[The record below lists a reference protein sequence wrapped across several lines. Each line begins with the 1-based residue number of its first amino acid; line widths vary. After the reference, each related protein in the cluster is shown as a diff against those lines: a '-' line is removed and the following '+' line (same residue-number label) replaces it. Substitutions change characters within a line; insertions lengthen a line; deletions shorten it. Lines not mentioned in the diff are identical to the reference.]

1 MKIFQLNIF
10 NEREE
15 ITHKSTNYAD
25 FVKKFER
32 KKTTD
37 DCYTPEAVYNAIIQY
52 IDNNIIDLE
61 GKIIKRPFFPNGD
74 YLAEKYDNKTI
85 VIDNPPFSIYSKI
98 VRNYMRMNV
107 KFFLFAP
114 ALMLFVPRSNCS
126 YVITNSNIRYNNG
139 AVVKT
144 SFATN
149 LIGGK
154 ILISATLSN
163 YIKVAQQQTNK
174 EKKDM
179 RLPENYINSAQLI
192 KYCKN
197 KDLMLQGSEDF
208 LTKFEGR
215 KIFGAA
221 MRLTDKDIN
230 LLKS

>member
-1 MKIFQLNIF
+1 
-10 NEREE
+10 
-15 ITHKSTNYAD
+15 
-25 FVKKFER
+25 
-32 KKTTD
+32 
-37 DCYTPEAVYNAIIQY
+37 
-52 IDNNIIDLE
+52 
-61 GKIIKRPFFPNGD
+61 
-74 YLAEKYDNKTI
+74 
-85 VIDNPPFSIYSKI
+85 
-98 VRNYMRMNV
+98 MRMNV

-114 ALMLFVPRSNCS
+114 ALTLFVPRSNCS